1 MMKKISKK
9 AVMSAVILVMTL
21 TAGAAKELRFE
32 MKNVETPDKDSF

>member
-21 TAGAAKELRFE
+21 TAGAAKELRFKV
-32 MKNVETPDKDSF
+32 KNVETSDNDSL